1 MKNSPIQKVT
11 KGSAKSFQFN
21 YDLTALPEYESYGS
35 EMLIKS
41 FLGLTLPRYSSLRMN
56 LKGTTELVG
65 FTETDVVLQDASCG
79 WNPSGTTVQDVVEV
93 KLCNKQSQVE
103 LCPYDLY
110 NTYLSQYLSNE
121 NFQEQIPFAE
131 AILEDISNRTNNQIE
146 LQLWRNSTAT
156 GGTIY
161 NSQCFNG
168 VTNLITTGNGATR
181 IAYTAATP
189 TNGLDV
195 FTSYYQAIPE
205 NVLHRDDLVIYCGF
219 ADYRALVASMRN
231 SSFVNLFT
239 LDSAGSTSG
248 EEWSLM
254 LPGSNVR
261 VIPTVGLDGVNAYY
275 AGPAGYY
282 MVGMN
287 SEIMTVKSIYD
298 PFEDIVKIQAHVTYG
313 LGIFDVASFC
323 LCK

>member
-1 MKNSPIQKVT
+1 MEKKKFS
-11 KGSAKSFQFN
+11 FN
-21 YDLTALPEYESYGS
+21 YDLTNLPTYNSYGS
-35 EMLIKS
+35 DMLIKAI
-41 FLGLTLPRYSSLRMN
+41 LGLTLPKYATIRPN
-56 LKGTTELVG
+56 LKGTTEKVG
-65 FTETDVVLQDASCG
+65 FVTNDVILQDLSCG
-79 WNPSGTTVQDVVEV
+79 FDPTGDTVQNLVTVD
-93 KLCNKQSQVE
+93 LCNKKVNQQ
-103 LCPYDLY
+103 LCPYSLY
-110 NTYLSQYLSNE
+110 DTYLSQSLTNA
-121 NFQEQIPFAE
+121 NFQESVPFE
-131 AILEDISNRTNNQIE
+131 EVILTDISNRIANQVE
-146 LQLWRNSTAT
+146 KQLWNNTTTT
-156 GGTIY
+156 GGTY
-161 NSQCFNG
+161 GSACFAG
-168 VTNLITTGNGATR
+168 VGQLITSGNGATQ
-181 IAYTAATP
+181 IAYTAATAS
-189 TNGLDV
+189 NGLDV
-195 FTSYYQAIPE
+195 FSAIYQNIPA
-205 NVLHRDDLVIYCGF
+205 NVLHRDDLVIFCSY
-219 ADYRALVASMRN
+219 ANYRALVASMRN

-261 VIPTVGLDGVNAYY
+261 VIPTVGLDGVSAYY

>member
-1 MKNSPIQKVT
+1 MEKKKFS
-11 KGSAKSFQFN
+11 FN
-21 YDLTALPEYESYGS
+21 YDLTNLPTYNSYGS
-35 EMLIKS
+35 DMLIKAI
-41 FLGLTLPRYSSLRMN
+41 LGLTLPKYATIRPN
-56 LKGTTELVG
+56 LKGTTEKVG
-65 FTETDVVLQDASCG
+65 FVTNDVILQDLSCG
-79 WNPSGTTVQDVVEV
+79 FDPTGDTVQNLVTVD
-93 KLCNKQSQVE
+93 LCNKKVNQQ
-103 LCPYDLY
+103 LCPYSLY
-110 NTYLSQYLSNE
+110 DTYLSQSLTNA
-121 NFQEQIPFAE
+121 NFQENVPFE
-131 AILEDISNRTNNQIE
+131 EVILTDISNRIANQVE
-146 LQLWRNSTAT
+146 KQLWQNTTTT
-156 GGTIY
+156 GGTY
-161 NSQCFNG
+161 GSACFAG
-168 VTNLITTGNGATR
+168 VGQLVTSGNGATQ
-181 IAYTAATP
+181 IAYTASTAS
-189 TNGLDV
+189 NGLDV
-195 FTSYYQAIPE
+195 FSAIYQNIPA
-205 NVLHRDDLVIYCGF
+205 NVLHRDDLVIFCSY
-219 ADYRALVASMRN
+219 ANYRALVASMRN

-275 AGPAGYY
+275 AGATGYY

>member
-1 MKNSPIQKVT
+1 MEKKKFS
-11 KGSAKSFQFN
+11 FN
-21 YDLTALPEYESYGS
+21 YDLTNLPTYNSYGS
-35 EMLIKS
+35 DMLIKAI
-41 FLGLTLPRYSSLRMN
+41 LGLTLPKYATIRPN
-56 LKGTTELVG
+56 LKGTTEKVG
-65 FTETDVVLQDASCG
+65 FVTNDVILQDLSCG
-79 WNPSGTTVQDVVEV
+79 FDPTGDTVQNLVTVD
-93 KLCNKQSQVE
+93 LCNKKVNQQ
-103 LCPYDLY
+103 LCPYSLY
-110 NTYLSQYLSNE
+110 DTYLSQSLTNA
-121 NFQEQIPFAE
+121 NFQENVPFE
-131 AILEDISNRTNNQIE
+131 EVILTDISNRIANQVE
-146 LQLWRNSTAT
+146 KQLWQNTTTT
-156 GGTIY
+156 GGTY
-161 NSQCFNG
+161 GSACFAG
-168 VTNLITTGNGATR
+168 VGQLVTSGNGATQ
-181 IAYTAATP
+181 IAYTASTAS
-189 TNGLDV
+189 NGLDV
-195 FTSYYQAIPE
+195 FSAIYQNIPA
-205 NVLHRDDLVIYCGF
+205 NVLHRDDLVIFCSY
-219 ADYRALVASMRN
+219 ANYRALVASMRN

-261 VIPTVGLDGVNAYY
+261 VIPTVGLDGVSAYY

>member
-1 MKNSPIQKVT
+1 MEKKKFS
-11 KGSAKSFQFN
+11 FN
-21 YDLTALPEYESYGS
+21 YDLTNLPTYTSYGS
-35 EMLIKS
+35 DMLIKAI
-41 FLGLTLPRYSSLRMN
+41 LGLTLPKYATIRPN
-56 LKGTTELVG
+56 LKGTTEKVG
-65 FTETDVVLQDASCG
+65 FVTNDVILQDLSCG
-79 WNPSGTTVQDVVEV
+79 FDPTGDTVQNLVTVD
-93 KLCNKQSQVE
+93 LCNKKVNQQ
-103 LCPYDLY
+103 LCPYSLY
-110 NTYLSQYLSNE
+110 DTYLSQSLTNA
-121 NFQEQIPFAE
+121 NFQESVPFE
-131 AILEDISNRTNNQIE
+131 EVILTDISNRIANQVE
-146 LQLWRNSTAT
+146 KQLWNNTTTT
-156 GGTIY
+156 GGTY
-161 NSQCFNG
+161 GSACFAG
-168 VTNLITTGNGATR
+168 VGQLITSGNGATQ
-181 IAYTAATP
+181 IAYTASTAS
-189 TNGLDV
+189 NGLDV
-195 FTSYYQAIPE
+195 FSAIYQNIPA
-205 NVLHRDDLVIYCGF
+205 NVLHRDDLVIFCSY
-219 ADYRALVASMRN
+219 ANYRALVASMRN

>member
-1 MKNSPIQKVT
+1 MEKKKFS
-11 KGSAKSFQFN
+11 FN
-21 YDLTALPEYESYGS
+21 YDLTNLPTYNSYGS
-35 EMLIKS
+35 DMLIKAI
-41 FLGLTLPRYSSLRMN
+41 LGLTLPKYATIRPN
-56 LKGTTELVG
+56 LKGTTEKVG
-65 FTETDVVLQDASCG
+65 FVTNDVILQDLSCG
-79 WNPSGTTVQDVVEV
+79 FDPTGDTVQNLVTVD
-93 KLCNKQSQVE
+93 LCNKKVNQQ
-103 LCPYDLY
+103 LCPYSLY
-110 NTYLSQYLSNE
+110 DTYLSQSLTNA
-121 NFQEQIPFAE
+121 NFQDTVPFE
-131 AILEDISNRTNNQIE
+131 EVILTDISNRIANQVE
-146 LQLWRNSTAT
+146 KQFWQNTTTT
-156 GGTIY
+156 GGTY
-161 NSQCFNG
+161 GSACFAG
-168 VTNLITTGNGATR
+168 VGQLVTSGNGATQ
-181 IAYTAATP
+181 IAYTASTAS
-189 TNGLDV
+189 NGLDV
-195 FTSYYQAIPE
+195 FSAIYQNIPA
-205 NVLHRDDLVIYCGF
+205 NVLHRDDLVIFCSY
-219 ADYRALVASMRN
+219 ANYRALVASMRN

-261 VIPTVGLDGVNAYY
+261 VIPTVGLDGVSAYY

>member
-1 MKNSPIQKVT
+1 MEKKFYK
-11 KGSAKSFQFN
+11 KGEAKSFAFN

-35 EMLIKS
+35 DMLIKA
-41 FLGLTLPRYSSLRMN
+41 FLGLTLPKYSQVRPN

-65 FTETDVVLQDASCG
+65 FVTNDVILQDLSCG
-79 WNPSGTTVQDVVEV
+79 FEPSGDTVQNVVTV
-93 KLCNKQSQVE
+93 DLCNKKVNQQ
-103 LCPYDLY
+103 LCPYSLY
-110 NTYLSQYLSNE
+110 DTYLSQYLSND
-121 NFQEQIPFAE
+121 NFQESVPFE
-131 AILEDISNRTNNQIE
+131 SVILEDIANRTANQIE

-156 GGTIY
+156 GATIY
-161 NSQCFNG
+161 NNQCFNG

-231 SSFVNLFT
+231 NSFINLFT
-239 LDSAGSTSG
+239 DPTGVGTEGSDWG
-248 EEWSLM
+248 VV
-254 LPGSNVR
+254 LPASNCR
-261 VIPTVGLDGVNAYY
+261 VVPTQGLTGQGKVY
-275 AGPAGYY
+275 AGPAQYI

-287 SEIMTVKSIYD
+287 AEMMTQRALYD
-298 PFEDIVKIQAHVTYG
+298 PFEDIIKLNLHATYG
-313 LGIFDVASFC
+313 VGVFSVDSWVVAN
-323 LCK
+323 